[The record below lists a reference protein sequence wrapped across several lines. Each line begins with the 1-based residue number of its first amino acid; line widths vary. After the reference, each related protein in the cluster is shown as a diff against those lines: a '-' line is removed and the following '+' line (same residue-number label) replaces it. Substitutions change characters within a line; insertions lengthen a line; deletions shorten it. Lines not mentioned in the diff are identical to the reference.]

1 MTIKSTE
8 TRFSAGYVLYF
19 ALLTVTELTNPTLL
33 HGLHLSLCSANCH
46 KIDINPT
53 SLQGVAKKD
62 NIAAAM

>member
-8 TRFSAGYVLYF
+8 TRCWLCTAF
-19 ALLTVTELTNPTLL
+19 ALLTVTELTNPTL
-33 HGLHLSLCSANCH
+33 LHLSLCSANCH

-62 NIAAAM
+62 NMAAVM